1 MTFSHEALLYDGP
14 RDLAPRVMPFIEEGL
29 DAGEPTM
36 VALRVGAIEELCDR
50 LGPRA
55 NDVWFVDMA
64 QLGRNPGRIIPA
76 WHDFVDEHGG
86 GGRPVRGI
94 GEPVWAGR
102 EGEELTECQLHEALL
117 NVAFA
122 DADAFRLLC
131 PYDTGSLPDTVIR
144 EACAGHP
151 RIAGNGES
159 GLYRGDA
166 DLLGP
171 FAAPLPTPDAPL
183 EVLAYDRNS
192 LSELRA
198 MVPPA
203 RRVPASRRAMPRI
216 SSSPSTSS
224 PRTACVTAAGTACC
238 ASGPTRPR
246 SCARSATAAGSQIR
260 SWDAAGRQP
269 SRRAGGAFTWPT
281 SCATSC
287 SCARTR
293 TVRSCASTCSSEL
306 QSGSGRRAAH
316 TGAHRPSRAGGHR
329 VDTPAMDPVELIRT
343 GTAEQLGALLR
354 ERPELAAARPDG
366 ARTLLHAVTDWP
378 GHFPESGAK
387 VAVLVAAGA
396 DPNARFAGGAHSE
409 TPLHWAASSD
419 DVEALDALLDAGAD
433 LEADGAVVARR
444 HAARRRRRLRAVGRR
459 GRGCW
464 SAARG

>member
-1 MTFSHEALLYDGP
+1 VTFSHEALLYDGP

-76 WHDFVDEHGG
+76 WHDFLDEHGG

-122 DADAFRLLC
+122 DADGFRLLC
-131 PYDTGSLPDTVIR
+131 PYDTGALPDTVIR

-151 RIAGNGES
+151 RIAGDGES

-198 MVPPA
+198 VVA
-203 RRVPASRRAMPRI
+203 
-216 SSSPSTSS
+216 
-224 PRTACVTAAGTACC
+224 
-238 ASGPTRPR
+238 
-246 SCARSATAAGSQIR
+246 
-260 SWDAAGRQP
+260 
-269 SRRAGGAFTWPT
+269 
-281 SCATSC
+281 
-287 SCARTR
+287 ARTS
-293 TVRSCASTCSSEL
+293 RSGLTT
-306 QSGSGRRAAH
+306 RH
-316 TGAHRPSRAGGHR
+316 
-329 VDTPAMDPVELIRT
+329 
-343 GTAEQLGALLR
+343 AEDLVFSVN
-354 ERPELAAARPDG
+354 ELATNSVRHG
-366 ARTLLHAVTDWP
+366 
-378 GHFPESGAK
+378 GGNG
-387 VAVLVAAGA
+387 VLRIWANENALVCEIRDRGRLA
-396 DPNARFAGGAHSE
+396 DP
-409 TPLHWAASSD
+409 L
-419 DVEALDALLDAGAD
+419 
-433 LEADGAVVARR
+433 
-444 HAARRRRRLRAVGRR
+444 VGRR
-459 GRGCW
+459 RPTAFATSGWGLYLANQLCDLVQLRSDADGTVV
-464 SAARG
+464 RVHMQL